1 MYKCILYTCIFY
13 LLEILEIYFF
23 DKGTL
28 LLFSHTK
35 KFIKKKG
42 TKILDNEEYLDL
54 RMKERSQNPF

>member
-1 MYKCILYTCIFY
+1 MYLY

-23 DKGTL
+23 DKDTL

-35 KFIKKKG
+35 NFIKKKG

>member
-1 MYKCILYTCIFY
+1 MYIIYMYLY

-23 DKGTL
+23 DKDTL

-35 KFIKKKG
+35 NFIKKKG

-54 RMKERSQNPF
+54 GVKERSQNPF